1 MTRPALRDGCSP
13 VASMAQLL
21 PAHPYGVGNL
31 MSPRH
36 PHGASVILW
45 CEGTLW
51 PVQPMGSL
59 DTSGHPVE
67 ILGDRPAGVL
77 AAIAGEAG

>member
-1 MTRPALRDGCSP
+1 
-13 VASMAQLL
+13 MAQLL

-31 MSPRH
+31 MSPRGA
-36 PHGASVILW
+36 HGASVILW
-45 CEGTLW
+45 CEEALLAS
-51 PVQPMGSL
+51 PDRGSL

-77 AAIAGEAG
+77 AVIAGKAG